1 MDQFLL
7 KEVVIQQNDFHL
19 DENTIER
26 EIDLPKDKLIT
37 IISGI
42 RRCGKSTL
50 LQQIRR
56 KNEEKNYYLNFDD
69 ERLFK
74 FQLEDFQTLI
84 EIFIS
89 LYGKQNTYYFDEI
102 QNVGGWERF
111 IRRLHDEGN
120 KIYITGSNA
129 KMLSRE
135 LGTHLTGRYIQ
146 IELFPFSFSEF
157 LKFNHFQISN
167 DSFYKSET
175 KALLNNYFDAYFEY
189 GGFPDFIKTKNPEYL
204 NSLYESILYRD
215 ILVRNKILTEY
226 KIKNLVFFISSNVS
240 KLISYNNLK
249 SIVDV
254 KHPETVKKYL
264 TYLQNSY
271 LIFLIYKFDFSIKK
285 QIGNP
290 QKVYFIDTG
299 LASSTGFSFSENKGR
314 ILENIVFLELKRR
327 KKDIYYF
334 KKEKKCDFLIFSNK
348 KIKEAIQITVS
359 LENHETYKREI
370 DGLINAM
377 KEYNLKNGTIIT
389 RNERKLLEVDGLTI
403 NVVPIWQWLLEK

>member
-26 EIDLPKDKLIT
+26 EIDLPTDRLIT
-37 IISGI
+37 IITGI

-50 LQQIRR
+50 LQQIRK
-56 KNEEKNYYLNFDD
+56 KNTENNYYLNFDD

-84 EIFIS
+84 EIFIA

-102 QNVGGWERF
+102 QNVEGWERF

-157 LKFNHFQISN
+157 LKFNHFEIPN
-167 DSFYKSET
+167 DSFYKADT
-175 KALLNNYFDAYFEY
+175 KALLNNYFDEYFEI

-226 KIKNLVFFISSNVS
+226 KIKNLVFFISSNIS

-249 SIVDV
+249 SIIDV

-271 LIFLIYKFDFSIKK
+271 LIFLIYKFDYSIKK
-285 QIGNP
+285 QIINP

-314 ILENIVFLELKRR
+314 FLGNIVFLELKRR

-334 KKEKKCDFLIFSNK
+334 KKEKECDFLIFSNK

-389 RNERKLLEVDGLTI
+389 RNERKSLEIDGLTI

>member
-26 EIDLPKDKLIT
+26 EIDLPEDKSIT

-50 LQQIRR
+50 LQQIRK
-56 KNEEKNYYLNFDD
+56 KNEENRYYLNFDD

-102 QNVGGWERF
+102 QNVEGWERF
-111 IRRLHDEGN
+111 VRRLHDEGN

-157 LKFNHFQISN
+157 LKFHHFEISN
-167 DSFYKSET
+167 DSFYKTDT
-175 KALLNNYFDAYFEY
+175 KALLNNYFDEFLEI
-189 GGFPDFIKTKNPEYL
+189 GGFPDFIKSKNPEYL

-226 KIKNLVFFISSNVS
+226 KIKNLVFFISSNIS

-271 LIFLIYKFDFSIKK
+271 LIFLIYKFDYSIKK
-285 QIGNP
+285 QISNP

-299 LASSTGFSFSENKGR
+299 LASSIGFSFSENKGR
-314 ILENIVFLELKRR
+314 FLENIVFLELKRR

-334 KKEKKCDFLIFSNK
+334 KKEKECDFLIFK
-348 KIKEAIQITVS
+348 DRKVQEAIQVTVS
-359 LENHETYKREI
+359 LENQETYKREI

-389 RNERKLLEVDGLTI
+389 RNERKSLEIDGMVI
-403 NVVPIWQWLLEK
+403 NVIPIWQWLLEK